1 MQKRRARRQL
11 MAALSELGALVELL
25 EWPIEEG
32 KGGRQNY
39 ELAELGDTEL
49 VARPT
54 IA

>member
-1 MQKRRARRQL
+1 
-11 MAALSELGALVELL
+11 MAPLIELGALVDLL
-25 EWPIEEG
+25 EWLIEEG

-39 ELAELGDTEL
+39 VIAKLGDTEL